1 MPLSIISAILMRR
14 WLTPHIIGVIATLN
28 LFVYYSVFSSFGT
41 MSAAEIWLPYHRG
54 AGDLGRVE
62 RIKSST
68 FIISMITGII
78 FSTGIV
84 VWSML
89 AKARMDQQLFYGL
102 MVYSVYFVGLQI
114 SSFYITILRTTNEF
128 IFLSNYNIMAGVATA
143 ITNVAGVWYLGYH
156 GFLFASILVVVIQV
170 YVLFRKVS
178 YLPPAVINW
187 SEIKELLL
195 MGLPMLTMGLAT
207 QGIKTVDNILV
218 LKLLNFNQLGYYTI
232 ALTASTI
239 IYSITVSLSS
249 VIYPSMQEA
258 HGRSSNPEV
267 LRGYIIRQTITMGI
281 LIPIF
286 IAIMYFLV
294 PTLVQRIIPQF
305 IPGVVPF
312 KIIVVFSY
320 FFAMINMVASYLVVL
335 NKQKMI
341 ITIYLCT
348 ILLIILISCLL
359 TWAGWG
365 LIGISLAT
373 GFGYLVCYAA
383 MTIYVVRH
391 WSAWDQT
398 LVFLRDTMVPFL
410 YEIPILIVIDH
421 FHQPG
426 SRGIIGMLV
435 LDGAKILI
443 FCLLFTPLVF
453 LLEKKSNLMA
463 GIIRPLLAKVKG

>member
-1 MPLSIISAILMRR
+1 
-14 WLTPHIIGVIATLN
+14 
-28 LFVYYSVFSSFGT
+28 
-41 MSAAEIWLPYHRG
+41 
-54 AGDLGRVE
+54 
-62 RIKSST
+62 
-68 FIISMITGII
+68 
-78 FSTGIV
+78 
-84 VWSML
+84 
-89 AKARMDQQLFYGL
+89 
-102 MVYSVYFVGLQI
+102 
-114 SSFYITILRTTNEF
+114 
-128 IFLSNYNIMAGVATA
+128 
-143 ITNVAGVWYLGYH
+143 
-156 GFLFASILVVVIQV
+156 
-170 YVLFRKVS
+170 
-178 YLPPAVINW
+178 
-187 SEIKELLL
+187 

-267 LRGYIIRQTITMGI
+267 LRGYIIRPTITMGI